1 MREFITVKTII
12 EPSKELSV
20 VAEPDVVVVGGGP
33 AGYVAAV
40 AAARGGAETLLVER
54 YGYLGGMATGTQVI
68 YIDLM
73 ADEEKQV
80 IFGIPQEVIE
90 RSLLLGGVTW
100 RKGTIN
106 PNIDAEIHKF
116 VANEMVEHSG
126 AKMLLHTWAVNSI
139 VDDDTVKGVITE
151 SKSGRQAILAKIV
164 VDATGDGDIAAFSGA
179 EYTGGMLP
187 ITIMNRVGGVD
198 IDRVNR
204 FRREN
209 PEMYNRFLEQLYK
222 MKVLIPP
229 RVTRKWRIGSSWRP
243 TGRENVIYCHWASFI
258 GCDAIKAEDLTYCEI
273 EGRKKIMKAL
283 DFFNKNVPGF
293 EKAYL
298 LDVCPQIGT
307 RQSRL
312 ITGEYVLTIEDL
324 KKQRRFIDNIAT
336 CPVSN
341 STTDYYQ
348 IPYRCLI
355 PKGIDNLLVAGRCIS
370 TDAESQVVTRE
381 IGPCMAMGQ
390 AAGSAAALSVK
401 KGFKPRSLIEK
412 TSLLQDL
419 LVNQGVN
426 LEPKAS

>member
-1 MREFITVKTII
+1 MVNTIF
-12 EPSKELSV
+12 EPSRELPV
-20 VAEPDVVVVGGGP
+20 IAEPDVVVVGGGP

-40 AAARGGAETLLVER
+40 AAARNGAETLLVER

-73 ADEEKQV
+73 ADSEKQV

-90 RSLLLGGVTW
+90 RSMVLGGVTW

-116 VANEMVEHSG
+116 VANEMVESSG
-126 AKMLLHTWAVNSI
+126 VKMLLHTWAVNSI
-139 VDDDTVKGVITE
+139 VEDNAVKGVITE
-151 SKSGRQAILAKIV
+151 SKSGRQAILAKTV

-179 EYTGGMLP
+179 EYTEEVLP

-198 IDRVNR
+198 IDEVNR
-204 FRREN
+204 FRTEN
-209 PEMYNRFLEQLYK
+209 PETYTRFLEQLYK
-222 MKVLIPP
+222 MKVLISPS
-229 RVTRKWRIGSSWRP
+229 VTKKWRIGSNWRP

-258 GCDAIKAEDLTYCEI
+258 GRDAIKAEDLTYCEI

-283 DFFNKNVPGF
+283 DFFKKNVPGF

-298 LDVCPQIGT
+298 LDICPQIGT
-307 RQSRL
+307 RRSRL
-312 ITGEYVLTIEDL
+312 ITGEYVLTIDDL
-324 KKQRRFIDNIAT
+324 KHQRRFIDNIAT

-341 STTDYYQ
+341 STADAFQ

-355 PKGIDNLLVAGRCIS
+355 PKGIDNLFVAGRCIS

-401 KGFKPRSLIEK
+401 KGLTPRSLIENI
-412 TSLLQDL
+412 SLLQDV

-426 LEPKAS
+426 LEPAS

>member
-1 MREFITVKTII
+1 MVNTIF
-12 EPSKELSV
+12 EPSRELPV
-20 VAEPDVVVVGGGP
+20 IAEPDVVVVGGGP

-40 AAARGGAETLLVER
+40 AAARNGAETLLVER

-73 ADEEKQV
+73 ADSEKQV

-90 RSLLLGGVTW
+90 RSMVLGGVTW

-116 VANEMVEHSG
+116 VANEMVESSG
-126 AKMLLHTWAVNSI
+126 VQMLLHTWAVNSI
-139 VDDDTVKGVITE
+139 VEDNAMKGVITE
-151 SKSGRQAILAKIV
+151 SKSGRQAILAKTV

-179 EYTGGMLP
+179 EYTEEVLP
-187 ITIMNRVGGVD
+187 ITVMNRVGGVD
-198 IDRVNR
+198 IDEVNR
-204 FRREN
+204 FRTEN
-209 PEMYNRFLEQLYK
+209 PETYTRFLEQLYK

-229 RVTRKWRIGSSWRP
+229 SVTRKWRIGSNWRP

-283 DFFNKNVPGF
+283 DFFKKNVPGF

-298 LDVCPQIGT
+298 IDVCPQIGT
-307 RQSRL
+307 RRSRL
-312 ITGEYVLTIEDL
+312 ITGEYVLTIDDL
-324 KKQRRFIDNIAT
+324 KQQTRFMDNIAT

-341 STTDYYQ
+341 STADAFQ

-390 AAGSAAALSVK
+390 AVGSAAALSVK
-401 KGFKPRSLIEK
+401 KGRTPRSLIENV
-412 TSLLQDL
+412 SLLQDV

-426 LEPKAS
+426 LEPAN

>member
-1 MREFITVKTII
+1 MVNTIF
-12 EPSKELSV
+12 EPSRELPV
-20 VAEPDVVVVGGGP
+20 IAEPDVVVVGGGP

-40 AAARGGAETLLVER
+40 AAARNGAETLLVER

-73 ADEEKQV
+73 ADSEKQV

-90 RSLLLGGVTW
+90 RSMVLGGVTW
-100 RKGTIN
+100 RQGTIN

-116 VANEMVEHSG
+116 VANEMVESSG
-126 AKMLLHTWAVNSI
+126 VKMLLHTWAVHSI
-139 VDDDTVKGVITE
+139 VEDNAVKGVITE
-151 SKSGRQAILAKIV
+151 SKSGRQAILAKTV

-179 EYTGGMLP
+179 EYTEEVLP
-187 ITIMNRVGGVD
+187 ITVMNRVGGVD
-198 IDRVNR
+198 IDEVTR
-204 FRREN
+204 FRTEN
-209 PEMYNRFLEQLYK
+209 PETYTRFLEQLYK

-229 RVTRKWRIGSSWRP
+229 SVTRKWRIGSNWRP

-283 DFFNKNVPGF
+283 DFFKKNVPGF

-298 LDVCPQIGT
+298 LDICPQIGT
-307 RQSRL
+307 RRSRL
-312 ITGEYVLTIEDL
+312 ITGEYVLTIDDL
-324 KKQRRFIDNIAT
+324 KHQTRFMDNIAT

-341 STTDYYQ
+341 STTDVYQ

-355 PKGIDNLLVAGRCIS
+355 PKEIDNLLVAGRCIS

-401 KGFKPRSLIEK
+401 KGLTPRSLIENI
-412 TSLLQDL
+412 SLLQDV
-419 LVNQGVN
+419 LVEQEVN
-426 LEPKAS
+426 LEPTN

>member
-1 MREFITVKTII
+1 MVNTIF
-12 EPSKELSV
+12 EPSRELPV
-20 VAEPDVVVVGGGP
+20 IAEPDVVVVG
-33 AGYVAAV
+33 
-40 AAARGGAETLLVER
+40 ARNGAETLLVER

-73 ADEEKQV
+73 ADSEKQI

-90 RSLLLGGVTW
+90 RSMVLGGVTW

-116 VANEMVEHSG
+116 VANEMVESSG
-126 AKMLLHTWAVNSI
+126 VQMLLHTWAVNSI
-139 VDDDTVKGVITE
+139 VEDNAMKGVITE
-151 SKSGRQAILAKIV
+151 SKSGRQAILAKTV

-179 EYTGGMLP
+179 EYTEEVLP
-187 ITIMNRVGGVD
+187 ITVMNRVGGVD
-198 IDRVNR
+198 IDEVNR
-204 FRREN
+204 FRTEN
-209 PEMYNRFLEQLYK
+209 PETYTRFLEQLYK

-229 RVTRKWRIGSSWRP
+229 SVTRKWRIGSNWRP

-283 DFFNKNVPGF
+283 DFFKKNVPGF

-298 LDVCPQIGT
+298 IDVCPQIGT
-307 RQSRL
+307 RRSRL
-312 ITGEYVLTIEDL
+312 ITGEYVLTIDDL
-324 KKQRRFIDNIAT
+324 KQQTRFMDNIAT

-341 STTDYYQ
+341 STADAFQ

-390 AAGSAAALSVK
+390 AVGSAAALSVK
-401 KGFKPRSLIEK
+401 KGRTPRSLIENV
-412 TSLLQDL
+412 SLLQDVL
-419 LVNQGVN
+419 INQGVN
-426 LEPKAS
+426 LEPAN